1 MKKGIAVFMA
11 ALVISCSAVCVSCTE
26 REVTGTVSVADD
38 VYEMP
43 DTDALKKNEGVMV
56 TFTRTPGGDMT
67 QEEFEAKT
75 DRYTVYFSGEMA
87 LSNSDRKVQLSDKDY
102 KKVAEFADKLCK
114 GKLPEPESANGG
126 DMPSFSADAY
136 DTSGAHYHLNLPNG
150 DSLKEYSEVYTLV
163 RSYFE

>member
-56 TFTRTPGGDMT
+56 TFTRTPGGDM
-67 QEEFEAKT
+67 
-75 DRYTVYFSGEMA
+75 
-87 LSNSDRKVQLSDKDY
+87 
-102 KKVAEFADKLCK
+102 
-114 GKLPEPESANGG
+114 
-126 DMPSFSADAY
+126 PSFSADAY

>member
-11 ALVISCSAVCVSCTE
+11 ALVISCSAVCVPCTE
-26 REVTGTVSVADD
+26 REVTGTVSVVDE

-56 TFTRTPGGDMT
+56 TFTRTP
-67 QEEFEAKT
+67 
-75 DRYTVYFSGEMA
+75 
-87 LSNSDRKVQLSDKDY
+87 
-102 KKVAEFADKLCK
+102 
-114 GKLPEPESANGG
+114 GG